1 MAPFLYDPTSDMTG
15 MVLVSHCLD
24 RDRDRIGA
32 AMGTVP
38 SGCSILTAEHAG
50 RSSGVLVSW
59 VQQAAFEPP
68 SLSVCVK
75 RGRPIVELIEASKQF
90 MLNVIGE
97 DPTAMF
103 RHFGRGFTLDEDA
116 FVGLQTTPTDFGPMI
131 DGCIAHLGCRVIQ
144 KVAVGDH
151 FLYLAE
157 VVAGDVINGAKPYT
171 HLRST
176 GFSY

>member
-1 MAPFLYDPTSDMTG
+1 
-15 MVLVSHCLD
+15 LD
-24 RDRDRIGA
+24 KDRDRIGM

-38 SGCSILTAEHAG
+38 SGCSIFTVEHAG

-68 SLSVCVK
+68 SISVCVK
-75 RGRPIVELIEASKQF
+75 RGRPIVELIEASKRF

-116 FVGLQTTPTDFGPMI
+116 FAGLQTTPTDFGPMI
-131 DGCIAHLGCRVIQ
+131 DGCIAHLGCRVNQ

-151 FLYLAE
+151 DLYVAE
-157 VVAGDVINGAKPYT
+157 VVAAASVNGAKPYT

-176 GFSY
+176 GLSY

>member
-1 MAPFLYDPTSDMTG
+1 MA
-15 MVLVSHCLD
+15 
-24 RDRDRIGA
+24 
-32 AMGTVP
+32 TVP

-59 VQQAAFEPP
+59 VQQAAFAPP
-68 SLSVCVK
+68 SISVCVK
-75 RGRPIVELIEASKQF
+75 HGRPIVELMEASKRF

-116 FVGLQTTPTDFGPMI
+116 FAGLQTTPTEFGPMI
-131 DGCIAHLGCRVIQ
+131 EGCIAHLGCRVIQ

-151 FLYLAE
+151 DLYVAQ
-157 VVAGDVINGAKPYT
+157 VVASVVVNGAKPYT
-171 HLRST
+171 HLRTT
-176 GFSY
+176 GLSY

>member
-1 MAPFLYDPTSDMTG
+1 M
-15 MVLVSHCLD
+15 D

-59 VQQAAFEPP
+59 VQQAAFDPP
-68 SLSVCVK
+68 SISVCVK
-75 RGRPIVELIEASKQF
+75 RGRAILELMEASKRF

-116 FVGLQTTPTDFGPMI
+116 FAGLQTTPTEFGPMI

-144 KVAVGDH
+144 KVAVWDH
-151 FLYLAE
+151 DLYVAQ
-157 VVAGDVINGAKPYT
+157 VVASVVVVVGAKPYT
-171 HLRST
+171 HLRTT
-176 GFSY
+176 GLSY

>member
-1 MAPFLYDPTSDMTG
+1 LE
-15 MVLVSHCLD
+15 

-32 AMGTVP
+32 AVGRIP

-59 VQQAAFEPP
+59 VQQAAFVPP
-68 SLSVCVK
+68 SVSVCVK
-75 RGRPIVELIEASKQF
+75 RGRQIVELMEGSGRF

-103 RHFGRGFTLDEDA
+103 RHFGHGFTLNEDA
-116 FVGLQTTPTDFGPMI
+116 FAGLEITPTEFGPMI
-131 DGCIAHLGCRVIQ
+131 DGCIAHLGCLITR
-144 KVAVGDH
+144 KVAAGDH
-151 FLYLAE
+151 DLYVAQVGASA
-157 VVAGDVINGAKPYT
+157 VVDGAKPYT

-176 GFSY
+176 GLSY